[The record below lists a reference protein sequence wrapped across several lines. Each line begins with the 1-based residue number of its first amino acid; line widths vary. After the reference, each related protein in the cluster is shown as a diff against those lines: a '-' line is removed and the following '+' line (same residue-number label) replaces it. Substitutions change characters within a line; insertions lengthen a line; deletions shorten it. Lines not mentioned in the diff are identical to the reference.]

1 MRNEVIFDDRGR
13 PDILV
18 VFTPG
23 ELKLPDTLKGRKV
36 KEYAISKYPNTM
48 IDGRPYSLPFM
59 PPAVNVN
66 HDEAIQLCEA
76 KGPGWHLITNDEW
89 TALARQSWENDTV
102 PTGNTKNG
110 KSHSHPEQAGT
121 TYEGG
126 YCYDNIAQ
134 DIKNGKTAATC
145 KSSFGKTLAGSGP
158 IEWNHDRTAEGVADM
173 VGNVWEH
180 VGGVRFLN
188 GQVQIIP
195 NNEAAA
201 GADQSP
207 DSKEWTAI
215 YTPDGDPVY
224 YNVKDGEI
232 VLQPTA
238 PKEKDYDGVPFC
250 DLHERAD
257 MDVPDKLIELG
268 LYPAPG
274 YESEEYFWLDTDGER
289 CVFRGGNWHY
299 GAYAGVFCLN
309 GYISRSHS
317 GTSIGFR
324 SALVRYSGDSGD
336 LDHLNDDPTDLSGAP
351 DKLKATIKENA
362 DKLNQRD
369 EAKSWPFPLPETLPG
384 VVKLMLTKVLTEIYT
399 AAGGNDLLTFEK
411 MAYNASDEEIK
422 ETLRIA
428 SQLAQLNIAANA
440 MRQAFEQTK
449 LAMTTSITIKKEGD
463 HE

>member
-18 VFTPG
+18 VFTPD

-66 HDEAIQLCEA
+66 HDEAIRLCEA

-89 TALARQSWENDTV
+89 AALARQSWENDTV
-102 PTGNTKNG
+102 PTGNTNSG
-110 KSHSHPEQAGT
+110 KSHSHPEQKGT
-121 TYEGG
+121 TYQNS
-126 YCYDNIAQ
+126 Y
-134 DIKNGKTAATC
+134 
-145 KSSFGKTLAGSGP
+145 GKTLAGSGP

-188 GQVQIIP
+188 GQAQIIP

-238 PKEKDYDGVPFC
+238 PEGKDYDGVPFC

-274 YESEEYFWLDTDGER
+274 YEGEEYFWLDTDGER
-289 CVFRGGNWHY
+289 CVYRGGNWND
-299 GAYAGVFCLN
+299 GAYAGVFYLY
-309 GYISRSHS
+309 GDSSRSNVNWL
-317 GTSIGFR
+317 IGFR

-336 LDHLNDDPTDLSGAP
+336 LDHLDNTEKPNQK
-351 DKLKATIKENA
+351 DKTE
-362 DKLNQRD
+362 
-369 EAKSWPFPLPETLPG
+369 SWPFPLPDTLPG

-399 AAGGNDLLTFEK
+399 AAGGKDLLAFEE
-411 MAYNASDEEIK
+411 MAYNASDADLK
-422 ETLRIA
+422 ETVRIA
-428 SQLAQLNIAANA
+428 SQLAQLNITAYG
-440 MRQAFEQTK
+440 MRQAIEQTK

>member
-1 MRNEVIFDDRGR
+1 MRNEVIFDDRGI

-18 VFTPG
+18 VFTPD

-66 HDEAIQLCEA
+66 HDEAIRLCEA
-76 KGPGWHLITNDEW
+76 KGHGWHLITNDEW
-89 TALARQSWENDTV
+89 AALARQSWENDTV
-102 PTGNTKNG
+102 PTGNTNSG
-110 KSHSHPEQAGT
+110 KSHSHPEQKGT
-121 TYEGG
+121 TYQNS
-126 YCYDNIAQ
+126 Y
-134 DIKNGKTAATC
+134 
-145 KSSFGKTLAGSGP
+145 GKTLTGSGP

-173 VGNVWEH
+173 AGNVWEH

-188 GQVQIIP
+188 GQAQIIP

-238 PKEKDYDGVPFC
+238 PEGKDYDGVPFC

-289 CVFRGGNWHY
+289 CVYRGGRWCH
-299 GAYAGVFCLN
+299 GAGAGVFALR
-309 GYISRSHS
+309 GAYSRSYVLAYL
-317 GTSIGFR
+317 GFR

-336 LDHLNDDPTDLSGAP
+336 LDHLDNTEKPNQK
-351 DKLKATIKENA
+351 DKTE
-362 DKLNQRD
+362 
-369 EAKSWPFPLPETLPG
+369 SWPFPLPDTLPG

-399 AAGGNDLLTFEK
+399 AAGGKDLLAFEE
-411 MAYNASDEEIK
+411 MAYNASDADLK
-422 ETLRIA
+422 ETVRIA
-428 SQLAQLNIAANA
+428 SQLAQLNITAYG
-440 MRQAFEQTK
+440 MRQAIEQTK

>member
-18 VFTPG
+18 VFTPD

-66 HDEAIQLCEA
+66 HDEAIRLCEA

-89 TALARQSWENDTV
+89 AALARQSWENDTV
-102 PTGNTKNG
+102 PTGNTNSG
-110 KSHSHPEQAGT
+110 KSHSHPEQKGT
-121 TYEGG
+121 TYQNS
-126 YCYDNIAQ
+126 Y
-134 DIKNGKTAATC
+134 
-145 KSSFGKTLAGSGP
+145 GKTLAGSGP

-188 GQVQIIP
+188 GQAQIIP

-238 PKEKDYDGVPFC
+238 PEGKDYDGVPFC

-274 YESEEYFWLDTDGER
+274 YEGEEYFWLDTDGER
-289 CVFRGGNWHY
+289 CVFRGGDWY
-299 GAYAGVFCLN
+299 SGAGAGVFYLSGN
-309 GYISRSHS
+309 GSRSHS
-317 GTSIGFR
+317 HANIGFR

-336 LDHLNDDPTDLSGAP
+336 LDHLDNTEKPNQK
-351 DKLKATIKENA
+351 DKTE
-362 DKLNQRD
+362 
-369 EAKSWPFPLPETLPG
+369 SWPFPLPDTLPG

-399 AAGGNDLLTFEK
+399 AAGGKDLLAFEE
-411 MAYNASDEEIK
+411 MAYNASDADLK
-422 ETLRIA
+422 ETVRIA
-428 SQLAQLNIAANA
+428 SQLAQLNITAYG
-440 MRQAFEQTK
+440 MRQAIEQTK

>member
-18 VFTPG
+18 VFTPD

-66 HDEAIQLCEA
+66 HDEAIRLCEA
-76 KGPGWHLITNDEW
+76 KGHGWHLITNDEW
-89 TALARQSWENDTV
+89 AALARQSWENDTV
-102 PTGNTKNG
+102 PTGNTNSG
-110 KSHSHPEQAGT
+110 KSHSHPEQKGT
-121 TYEGG
+121 TYQNS
-126 YCYDNIAQ
+126 Y
-134 DIKNGKTAATC
+134 
-145 KSSFGKTLAGSGP
+145 GKTLTGSGP

-173 VGNVWEH
+173 AGNVWEH

-188 GQVQIIP
+188 GQAQIIP

-238 PKEKDYDGVPFC
+238 PEGKDYDGVPFC

-274 YESEEYFWLDTDGER
+274 YESEEYFWLDTDGGR
-289 CVFRGGNWHY
+289 CVDRGGRWDS
-299 GAYAGVFCLN
+299 GANAGVFALYGN
-309 GYISRSHS
+309 ISRPSVYT
-317 GTSIGFR
+317 GIGFR

-336 LDHLNDDPTDLSGAP
+336 LDHLDNTEKPNQK
-351 DKLKATIKENA
+351 DKTE
-362 DKLNQRD
+362 
-369 EAKSWPFPLPETLPG
+369 SWPFPLPDTLPG

-399 AAGGNDLLTFEK
+399 AAGGKDLLAFEE
-411 MAYNASDEEIK
+411 MAYNASDADLK
-422 ETLRIA
+422 ETVRIA
-428 SQLAQLNIAANA
+428 SQLAQLNITAYG
-440 MRQAFEQTK
+440 MRQAIEQTK

>member
-18 VFTPG
+18 VFTPD

-66 HDEAIQLCEA
+66 HDEAIRLCEA

-89 TALARQSWENDTV
+89 AALARQSWENDTV
-102 PTGNTKNG
+102 PTGNTNSG
-110 KSHSHPEQAGT
+110 KSHSHPEQKGT
-121 TYEGG
+121 TYQNS
-126 YCYDNIAQ
+126 Y
-134 DIKNGKTAATC
+134 
-145 KSSFGKTLAGSGP
+145 GKTLAGSGP

-188 GQVQIIP
+188 GQAQIIP

-238 PKEKDYDGVPFC
+238 PEGKDYDGVPFC

-274 YESEEYFWLDTDGER
+274 YEGEEYFWLDTDGER
-289 CVFRGGNWHY
+289 CVSRGGGWSD
-299 GAYAGVFCLN
+299 GAAAGVFYLY
-309 GYISRSHS
+309 GGDSRSDV
-317 GTSIGFR
+317 GTDIGFR

-336 LDHLNDDPTDLSGAP
+336 LDHLDNTEKPNQK
-351 DKLKATIKENA
+351 DKTE
-362 DKLNQRD
+362 
-369 EAKSWPFPLPETLPG
+369 SWPFPLPDTLPG

-399 AAGGNDLLTFEK
+399 AAGGKDLLAFEE
-411 MAYNASDEEIK
+411 MVYNASDADLK
-422 ETLRIA
+422 ETVRIA
-428 SQLAQLNIAANA
+428 SQLAQLNITAYG
-440 MRQAFEQTK
+440 MRQAIEQTK

>member
-18 VFTPG
+18 VFTPD

-66 HDEAIQLCEA
+66 HDEAIRLCEA
-76 KGPGWHLITNDEW
+76 KGHGWHLITNDEW
-89 TALARQSWENDTV
+89 AALARQSWENDTV
-102 PTGNTKNG
+102 PTGNTNSG
-110 KSHSHPEQAGT
+110 KSHSHPEQKGT
-121 TYEGG
+121 TYQNS
-126 YCYDNIAQ
+126 Y
-134 DIKNGKTAATC
+134 
-145 KSSFGKTLAGSGP
+145 GKTLTGSGP

-173 VGNVWEH
+173 AGNVWEH

-188 GQVQIIP
+188 GQAQIIP

-238 PKEKDYDGVPFC
+238 PEGKDYDGVPFC

-289 CVFRGGNWHY
+289 CVYRGGSWSD
-299 GAYAGVFCLN
+299 GANAGVFYLY
-309 GYISRSHS
+309 GGASRSHS
-317 GTSIGFR
+317 YTGVGFR

-336 LDHLNDDPTDLSGAP
+336 LDHLDNTEKPNQK
-351 DKLKATIKENA
+351 DKTE
-362 DKLNQRD
+362 
-369 EAKSWPFPLPETLPG
+369 SWPFPLPDTLPG

-399 AAGGNDLLTFEK
+399 AAGGKDLLAFEE
-411 MAYNASDEEIK
+411 MAYNASDADLK
-422 ETLRIA
+422 ETVRIA
-428 SQLAQLNIAANA
+428 SQLAQLNITAYG
-440 MRQAFEQTK
+440 MRQAIEQTK

>member
-18 VFTPG
+18 VFTPD

-66 HDEAIQLCEA
+66 HDEAIRLCEA

-89 TALARQSWENDTV
+89 AALARQSWENDTV
-102 PTGNTKNG
+102 PTGNTNSG
-110 KSHSHPEQAGT
+110 KSHSHPEQKGT
-121 TYEGG
+121 TYQNS
-126 YCYDNIAQ
+126 Y
-134 DIKNGKTAATC
+134 
-145 KSSFGKTLAGSGP
+145 GKTLTGSGP

-238 PKEKDYDGVPFC
+238 PDGKDYDGVPFC

-289 CVFRGGNWHY
+289 CVSRGGYWHI
-299 GAYAGVFCLN
+299 GANAGVFSLN
-309 GYISRSHS
+309 GYYSRSYVSAHL
-317 GTSIGFR
+317 GFR

-336 LDHLNDDPTDLSGAP
+336 LDHLNNTEKPNQK
-351 DKLKATIKENA
+351 DKTE
-362 DKLNQRD
+362 
-369 EAKSWPFPLPETLPG
+369 SWPFPLPDTLPG

-399 AAGGNDLLTFEK
+399 AAGGKDLLAFEE
-411 MAYNASDEEIK
+411 MAYNASDADLK
-422 ETLRIA
+422 ETVRIA
-428 SQLAQLNIAANA
+428 SQLAQLNITAYG
-440 MRQAFEQTK
+440 MRQAIEQTK

>member
-1 MRNEVIFDDRGR
+1 MRNEVIFDDRGI
-13 PDILV
+13 PDIMV
-18 VFTPG
+18 AFMPD
-23 ELKLPDTLKGRKV
+23 ELGLPAELKGRKV
-36 KEYAISKYPNTM
+36 EAYLIGKYQATM
-48 IDGRPYSLPFM
+48 IDGVPHSLPFQQ
-59 PPAVNVN
+59 PAVNVS
-66 HDEAIQLCEA
+66 HDDAIRLCEA

-89 TALARQSWENDTV
+89 AALAHQSRKNGTL
-102 PTGNTKNG
+102 PRGNTGSG
-110 KSHSHPEQAGT
+110 KSHSHPEETGT
-121 TYEGG
+121 TYDGG
-126 YCYDNIAQ
+126 Y
-134 DIKNGKTAATC
+134 
-145 KSSFGKTLAGSGP
+145 GKTLTGSGP
-158 IEWNHDRTAEGVADM
+158 VTWNHDHTAEGVADM

-180 VGGVRFLN
+180 VGGIRFLD

-224 YNVKDGEI
+224 YNVKGGEI

-238 PKEKDYDGVPFC
+238 PEGKDYDGVPFC

-289 CVFRGGNWHY
+289 CVSRGGDWNN
-299 GAYAGVFCLN
+299 GTDAGVFYLN
-309 GYISRSHS
+309 GYSSRSNVN
-317 GTSIGFR
+317 TNLGFR

-336 LDHLNDDPTDLSGAP
+336 LDHLDNTEKPNQK
-351 DKLKATIKENA
+351 DKTE
-362 DKLNQRD
+362 
-369 EAKSWPFPLPETLPG
+369 SWPFPLPDTLPG

-399 AAGGNDLLTFEK
+399 AAGGKDLLAFEE
-411 MAYNASDEEIK
+411 MAYNASDDEIM
-422 ETLRIA
+422 ETVRIA
-428 SQLAQLNIAANA
+428 SQLAQLNITAYG
-440 MRQAFEQTK
+440 MRQAIEQTK

>member
-18 VFTPG
+18 VFTPD
-23 ELKLPDTLKGRKV
+23 ELKLPDTLKDRKV

-66 HDEAIQLCEA
+66 HDEAIRICEA

-89 TALARQSWENDTV
+89 AALARQSWENDTV
-102 PTGNTKNG
+102 PTGNTNSG
-110 KSHSHPEQAGT
+110 KSHSHPEQKGT
-121 TYEGG
+121 TYQNS
-126 YCYDNIAQ
+126 Y
-134 DIKNGKTAATC
+134 
-145 KSSFGKTLAGSGP
+145 GKTLAGSGP

-188 GQVQIIP
+188 GQAQIIP

-238 PKEKDYDGVPFC
+238 PEGKDYDGVPFC

-289 CVFRGGNWHY
+289 CVARGGTWLS
-299 GAYAGVFCLN
+299 GADAGVFSLS
-309 GYISRSHS
+309 GPGSRSHVS
-317 GTSIGFR
+317 WALGFR

-336 LDHLNDDPTDLSGAP
+336 LDHLDDAEKPNQK
-351 DKLKATIKENA
+351 DKAE
-362 DKLNQRD
+362 
-369 EAKSWPFPLPETLPG
+369 SWPFPLPDTLPG

-399 AAGGNDLLTFEK
+399 AAGGKDLLAFEE
-411 MAYNASDEEIK
+411 MAYNASDADLK
-422 ETLRIA
+422 ETVRIA
-428 SQLAQLNIAANA
+428 SQLAQLNITAYG
-440 MRQAFEQTK
+440 MRQAIEQTK

>member
-48 IDGRPYSLPFM
+48 IGGRPYSLPFM

-66 HDEAIQLCEA
+66 HDEAIRLCEA

-158 IEWNHDRTAEGVADM
+158 IGWNHDRTAEGVADM

-238 PKEKDYDGVPFC
+238 PEGKDYDGVPFC

-289 CVFRGGNWHY
+289 CVFRGGSWGN
-299 GAYAGVFCLN
+299 GTGAGVFYLGGN
-309 GYISRSHS
+309 SRSS
-317 GTSIGFR
+317 SDTTLGFR

-336 LDHLNDDPTDLSGAP
+336 LDHLDDDPTSMSGTP
-351 DKLKATIKENA
+351 DKKARRSPSAESLLGLPTI
-362 DKLNQRD
+362 
-369 EAKSWPFPLPETLPG
+369 FPETLADMIRF
-384 VVKLMLTKVLTEIYT
+384 VIARELTEIYKSAEGVDREKLAIAAYT
-399 AAGGNDLLTFEK
+399 ATEDELKEAVAL
-411 MAYNASDEEIK
+411 ASI
-422 ETLRIA
+422 
-428 SQLAQLNIAANA
+428 LAQLNISANA
-440 MRQAFEQTK
+440 MRQAIEQTK
-449 LAMTTSITIKKEGD
+449 LAMTTSITIEKEGD

>member
-18 VFTPG
+18 VFTPD

-66 HDEAIQLCEA
+66 HDEAIRLCEA
-76 KGPGWHLITNDEW
+76 KGHGWHLITNDEW
-89 TALARQSWENDTV
+89 AALARQSWENDTV
-102 PTGNTKNG
+102 PTGNTNSG
-110 KSHSHPEQAGT
+110 KSHSHPEQKGT
-121 TYEGG
+121 TYQNS
-126 YCYDNIAQ
+126 Y
-134 DIKNGKTAATC
+134 
-145 KSSFGKTLAGSGP
+145 GKTLTGSGP

-173 VGNVWEH
+173 AGNVWEH

-188 GQVQIIP
+188 GQAQIIP

-238 PKEKDYDGVPFC
+238 PEGKDYDGVPFC

-289 CVFRGGNWHY
+289 CVYRGGYWY
-299 GAYAGVFCLN
+299 CGANAGVFSLH
-309 GYISRSHS
+309 GGSSRSCS
-317 GTSIGFR
+317 SADIGFR

-336 LDHLNDDPTDLSGAP
+336 LDHLDNTEKPNQK
-351 DKLKATIKENA
+351 DKTE
-362 DKLNQRD
+362 
-369 EAKSWPFPLPETLPG
+369 SWPFPLPDTLPG

-399 AAGGNDLLTFEK
+399 AAGGKDLLAFEE
-411 MAYNASDEEIK
+411 MAYNASDADLK
-422 ETLRIA
+422 ETVRIA
-428 SQLAQLNIAANA
+428 SQLAQLNITAYG
-440 MRQAFEQTK
+440 MRQAIEQTK

>member
-18 VFTPG
+18 VFTPD

-66 HDEAIQLCEA
+66 HDEAIRLCEA

-89 TALARQSWENDTV
+89 AALARQSWENDTV
-102 PTGNTKNG
+102 PTGNTNSG
-110 KSHSHPEQAGT
+110 KSHSHPEQKGT
-121 TYEGG
+121 TYQNS
-126 YCYDNIAQ
+126 Y
-134 DIKNGKTAATC
+134 
-145 KSSFGKTLAGSGP
+145 GKTLAGSGP

-188 GQVQIIP
+188 GQAQIIP

-238 PKEKDYDGVPFC
+238 PEGKDYDGVPFC

-289 CVFRGGNWHY
+289 CVFRGGHWNA
-299 GAYAGVFCLN
+299 GASAGVFCLN
-309 GYISRSHS
+309 GHASRS
-317 GTSIGFR
+317 GVRTALGFR

-336 LDHLNDDPTDLSGAP
+336 LDHLDNTEKPNQK
-351 DKLKATIKENA
+351 DKTE
-362 DKLNQRD
+362 
-369 EAKSWPFPLPETLPG
+369 SWPFPLPDTLPG

-399 AAGGNDLLTFEK
+399 AAGGKDLLAFEE
-411 MAYNASDEEIK
+411 MAYNASDADLK
-422 ETLRIA
+422 ETVRIA
-428 SQLAQLNIAANA
+428 SQLAQLNITAYG
-440 MRQAFEQTK
+440 MRQAIEQTK

>member
-18 VFTPG
+18 VFTPD

-59 PPAVNVN
+59 PPAVNIN
-66 HDEAIQLCEA
+66 HDEAIRLCEA

-89 TALARQSWENDTV
+89 AALARQSWENDTV
-102 PTGNTKNG
+102 PTGNTNG
-110 KSHSHPEQAGT
+110 GESHSHPEEKGT
-121 TYEGG
+121 TYKD
-126 YCYDNIAQ
+126 CY
-134 DIKNGKTAATC
+134 
-145 KSSFGKTLAGSGP
+145 GKTLAGSGP
-158 IEWNHDRTAEGVADM
+158 ITWNHDRTAEGVADM

-180 VGGVRFLN
+180 VGGVRFLD

-224 YNVKDGEI
+224 YEVWDGEI
-232 VLQPTA
+232 RLQPTA
-238 PKEKDYDGVPFC
+238 PDVKDSDGVPFC

-289 CVFRGGNWHY
+289 CVFRGGYWLSGPN
-299 GAYAGVFCLN
+299 AGVFSLN
-309 GYISRSHS
+309 GGSSRSYV

-324 SALVRYSGDSGD
+324 SALVRYSGDSDD
-336 LDHLNDDPTDLSGAP
+336 LDHLDDDPTDTG
-351 DKLKATIKENA
+351 DKTE
-362 DKLNQRD
+362 
-369 EAKSWPFPLPETLPG
+369 SWPFPLPDTLPG

-399 AAGGNDLLTFEK
+399 AAGGKDLLTFKK
-411 MAYNASDEEIK
+411 MAYNASDNEIM
-422 ETLRIA
+422 ETVRIA
-428 SQLAQLNIAANA
+428 SQLAQLNISANA
-440 MRQAFEQTK
+440 MRQAIEQTK

>member
-18 VFTPG
+18 VFTPD

-66 HDEAIQLCEA
+66 HDEAIRLCEA

-89 TALARQSWENDTV
+89 AALARQSWENDTV
-102 PTGNTKNG
+102 PTGNTNSG
-110 KSHSHPEQAGT
+110 KSHSHPEQKGT
-121 TYEGG
+121 TYQNS
-126 YCYDNIAQ
+126 Y
-134 DIKNGKTAATC
+134 
-145 KSSFGKTLAGSGP
+145 GKTLTGSGP

-215 YTPDGDPVY
+215 YTPDGDPFY

-238 PKEKDYDGVPFC
+238 PEGKDYDGVPFC

-289 CVFRGGNWHY
+289 CVYRGGYWGD
-299 GAYAGVFCLN
+299 GASAGVFDLGGN
-309 GYISRSHS
+309 NSRSYVS
-317 GTSIGFR
+317 WDIGFR

-336 LDHLNDDPTDLSGAP
+336 LDHLDNTEKPNQK
-351 DKLKATIKENA
+351 DKTE
-362 DKLNQRD
+362 
-369 EAKSWPFPLPETLPG
+369 SWPFPLPDTLPG

-399 AAGGNDLLTFEK
+399 AAGGKDLLTFEK
-411 MAYNASDEEIK
+411 MAYNASDADLK
-422 ETLRIA
+422 ETVRIA
-428 SQLAQLNIAANA
+428 SQLAQLNITAYG
-440 MRQAFEQTK
+440 MRQAIEQTK

>member
-1 MRNEVIFDDRGR
+1 MRNEVIFDDRVR

-18 VFTPG
+18 VFTPD

-66 HDEAIQLCEA
+66 HDEAIRLCEA
-76 KGPGWHLITNDEW
+76 KGHGWHLITNDEW
-89 TALARQSWENDTV
+89 AALARQSWENDTV
-102 PTGNTKNG
+102 PTGNTNSG
-110 KSHSHPEQAGT
+110 KSHSHPEQKGT
-121 TYEGG
+121 TYQNS
-126 YCYDNIAQ
+126 Y
-134 DIKNGKTAATC
+134 
-145 KSSFGKTLAGSGP
+145 GKTLTGSGP

-173 VGNVWEH
+173 AGNVWEH

-188 GQVQIIP
+188 GQAQIIP

-238 PKEKDYDGVPFC
+238 PEGKDYDGVPFC

-289 CVFRGGNWHY
+289 CVYRGGSWFS
-299 GAYAGVFCLN
+299 GPGAGVFSLH
-309 GYISRSHS
+309 GGSSRSSVHT
-317 GTSIGFR
+317 GVGFR

-336 LDHLNDDPTDLSGAP
+336 LDHLDNTEKPNQK
-351 DKLKATIKENA
+351 DKTE
-362 DKLNQRD
+362 
-369 EAKSWPFPLPETLPG
+369 SWPFPLPDTLPG

-399 AAGGNDLLTFEK
+399 AAGGKDLLAFEE
-411 MAYNASDEEIK
+411 MAYNASDADLK
-422 ETLRIA
+422 ETVRIA
-428 SQLAQLNIAANA
+428 SQLAQLNITAYG
-440 MRQAFEQTK
+440 MRQAIEQTK

>member
-18 VFTPG
+18 VFTPD

-89 TALARQSWENDTV
+89 AALARQSWENDTV
-102 PTGNTKNG
+102 PTGNTNSG
-110 KSHSHPEQAGT
+110 KSHSHPEQKGT
-121 TYEGG
+121 TYQNS
-126 YCYDNIAQ
+126 Y
-134 DIKNGKTAATC
+134 
-145 KSSFGKTLAGSGP
+145 GKTLAGSGP

-188 GQVQIIP
+188 GQAQIIP

-238 PKEKDYDGVPFC
+238 PEGKDYDGVPFC

-274 YESEEYFWLDTDGER
+274 YEGEEYFWLDTDGER
-289 CVFRGGNWHY
+289 CVYRGGAWA
-299 GAYAGVFCLN
+299 GGTGAGVFSL
-309 GYISRSHS
+309 GGFDSRSYVHT
-317 GTSIGFR
+317 GLGFR

-336 LDHLNDDPTDLSGAP
+336 LDHLDNTEKPNQK
-351 DKLKATIKENA
+351 DKTE
-362 DKLNQRD
+362 
-369 EAKSWPFPLPETLPG
+369 SWPFPLPDTLPG

-399 AAGGNDLLTFEK
+399 AAGGKDLLAFEE
-411 MAYNASDEEIK
+411 MAYNASDADLK
-422 ETLRIA
+422 ETVRIA
-428 SQLAQLNIAANA
+428 SQLAQLNITAYG
-440 MRQAFEQTK
+440 MRQAIEQTK

>member
-18 VFTPG
+18 VFTPD

-66 HDEAIQLCEA
+66 HDEAIRLCEA

-89 TALARQSWENDTV
+89 AALSHQSWENDTV
-102 PTGNTKNG
+102 PTGNTSSG
-110 KSHSHPEQAGT
+110 KSHSHPEQTGT
-121 TYEGG
+121 TYKDS
-126 YCYDNIAQ
+126 Y
-134 DIKNGKTAATC
+134 
-145 KSSFGKTLAGSGP
+145 GKTLAGSGP

-180 VGGVRFLN
+180 VGGVRFLD

-215 YTPDGDPVY
+215 YTPDGDPVC

-250 DLHERAD
+250 DLHERTD
-257 MDVPDKLIELG
+257 MEVPDKLIELG
-268 LYPAPG
+268 LYPAPN

-289 CVFRGGNWHY
+289 CVSRGGSWHY
-299 GAYAGVFCLN
+299 GTSAGVFYLN
-309 GYISRSHS
+309 GYNSRSS
-317 GTSIGFR
+317 VSAGIGFR

-336 LDHLNDDPTDLSGAP
+336 LDHLDDDPTSMSGTP
-351 DKLKATIKENA
+351 DKKARRSPSAESLLGLPTI
-362 DKLNQRD
+362 
-369 EAKSWPFPLPETLPG
+369 FPETLADMIRF
-384 VVKLMLTKVLTEIYT
+384 VIARELTEIYKSAEGVDREKLAIAAYT
-399 AAGGNDLLTFEK
+399 ATEDELKEAVAL
-411 MAYNASDEEIK
+411 ASI
-422 ETLRIA
+422 
-428 SQLAQLNIAANA
+428 LAQLNISTNA

>member
-18 VFTPG
+18 AFTPG

-36 KEYAISKYPNTM
+36 KEYAISKYPNTL

-66 HDEAIQLCEA
+66 HDEAIRLCEA

-110 KSHSHPEQAGT
+110 KSHSYPEQAGT

-134 DIKNGKTAATC
+134 NIKNGKTAATC

-173 VGNVWEH
+173 AGNVWEH
-180 VGGVRFLN
+180 VGGIRFLN

-238 PKEKDYDGVPFC
+238 PEGKDYDGVPFC

-257 MDVPDKLIELG
+257 MGVPDKLIELG

-289 CVFRGGNWHY
+289 CVFRGGTWDD
-299 GAYAGVFCLN
+299 GAGAGVFSLH
-309 GYISRSHS
+309 GDYSRSHS
-317 GTSIGFR
+317 DTYLGFR
-324 SALVRYSGDSGD
+324 AALVRYSGDSRD
-336 LDHLNDDPTDLSGAP
+336 LDHLDDDPTSMSGTP
-351 DKLKATIKENA
+351 DKKARRSPSAESLLGLPAI
-362 DKLNQRD
+362 
-369 EAKSWPFPLPETLPG
+369 FPETLADMIRF
-384 VVKLMLTKVLTEIYT
+384 VIARELTEIYKSGEGVDREKLAIAAYT
-399 AAGGNDLLTFEK
+399 ATEDELKEAVAL
-411 MAYNASDEEIK
+411 ASI
-422 ETLRIA
+422 
-428 SQLAQLNIAANA
+428 LAQLNISTNA
-440 MRQAFEQTK
+440 MRQAIEQTK
-449 LAMTTSITIKKEGD
+449 LAMTTSIAIKKEGD

>member
-18 VFTPG
+18 VFTPD
-23 ELKLPDTLKGRKV
+23 ELKLPNTLKGRKV

-66 HDEAIQLCEA
+66 HDEAIRLCEA

-89 TALARQSWENDTV
+89 AALGHQSWENDTV
-102 PTGNTKNG
+102 PTGNTSSG
-110 KSHSHPEQAGT
+110 KSHSHPEQTGT
-121 TYEGG
+121 TYKDS
-126 YCYDNIAQ
+126 Y
-134 DIKNGKTAATC
+134 
-145 KSSFGKTLAGSGP
+145 GKTLAGSGP

-173 VGNVWEH
+173 VGDVWEH

-232 VLQPTA
+232 MLQPTA
-238 PKEKDYDGVPFC
+238 PEGKDYDGVPFC
-250 DLHERAD
+250 DLQERAD

-289 CVFRGGNWHY
+289 CVYRGGGWFN
-299 GAYAGVFCLN
+299 GARAGVFSLY
-309 GYISRSHS
+309 GDSRSAVYWY
-317 GTSIGFR
+317 IGFR

-336 LDHLNDDPTDLSGAP
+336 LDHLDDDPTSMSGTP
-351 DKLKATIKENA
+351 DKKARRSPSAESLLGLPTI
-362 DKLNQRD
+362 
-369 EAKSWPFPLPETLPG
+369 FPETLADMIRF
-384 VVKLMLTKVLTEIYT
+384 VIARELTEIYKSAEGVDREKLAIAAYT
-399 AAGGNDLLTFEK
+399 ATEDELKEAVAL
-411 MAYNASDEEIK
+411 ASI
-422 ETLRIA
+422 
-428 SQLAQLNIAANA
+428 LAQLNISTNA

>member
-18 VFTPG
+18 VFTPD

-66 HDEAIQLCEA
+66 HDEAIRLCEA

-89 TALARQSWENDTV
+89 AALARQSWENDTV
-102 PTGNTKNG
+102 PTGNTNSG
-110 KSHSHPEQAGT
+110 KSHSHPEQKGT
-121 TYEGG
+121 TYQNS
-126 YCYDNIAQ
+126 Y
-134 DIKNGKTAATC
+134 
-145 KSSFGKTLAGSGP
+145 GKTLAGSGP

-188 GQVQIIP
+188 GQAQIIP

-238 PKEKDYDGVPFC
+238 PEGKDYDGVPFC

-274 YESEEYFWLDTDGER
+274 YEGEEYFWLDTDGER
-289 CVFRGGNWHY
+289 CVYRGGNWY
-299 GAYAGVFCLN
+299 SGAYAGVFYLY
-309 GYISRSHS
+309 GAYSRSAVNT
-317 GTSIGFR
+317 GVGFR

-336 LDHLNDDPTDLSGAP
+336 LDHLDNTEKPNQK
-351 DKLKATIKENA
+351 DKTE
-362 DKLNQRD
+362 
-369 EAKSWPFPLPETLPG
+369 SWPFPLPDTLPG

-399 AAGGNDLLTFEK
+399 AAGGKDLLAFEE
-411 MAYNASDEEIK
+411 MAYNASDADLK
-422 ETLRIA
+422 ETVRIA
-428 SQLAQLNIAANA
+428 SQLAQLNITAYG
-440 MRQAFEQTK
+440 MRQAIEQTK

>member
-18 VFTPG
+18 VFTPD

-66 HDEAIQLCEA
+66 HDEAIRLCEA

-89 TALARQSWENDTV
+89 AALARQSWENDTV
-102 PTGNTKNG
+102 PTGNTNSA
-110 KSHSHPEQAGT
+110 KSHSHPEQKGT
-121 TYEGG
+121 TYQNS
-126 YCYDNIAQ
+126 Y
-134 DIKNGKTAATC
+134 
-145 KSSFGKTLAGSGP
+145 GKTLAGSGP

-173 VGNVWEH
+173 AGNVWEH

-188 GQVQIIP
+188 GQAQIIP

-238 PKEKDYDGVPFC
+238 PEGKDYDGVPFC

-289 CVFRGGNWHY
+289 CVVRGGAWGN
-299 GAYAGVFCLN
+299 GAGAGVFSLDGN
-309 GYISRSHS
+309 NSPSNVS
-317 GTSIGFR
+317 TNLGFR

-336 LDHLNDDPTDLSGAP
+336 LDHLDNTEKPNQK
-351 DKLKATIKENA
+351 DKAE
-362 DKLNQRD
+362 
-369 EAKSWPFPLPETLPG
+369 SWPFPLPDTLPG

-399 AAGGNDLLTFEK
+399 AAGGKDLLAFEE
-411 MAYNASDEEIK
+411 MAYNASDADLK
-422 ETLRIA
+422 ETVRIA
-428 SQLAQLNIAANA
+428 SQLAQLNITAYG
-440 MRQAFEQTK
+440 MRQAIEQTK

>member
-18 VFTPG
+18 VFTPD

-66 HDEAIQLCEA
+66 HDEAIRLCEA

-89 TALARQSWENDTV
+89 AALARQSWENDTV
-102 PTGNTKNG
+102 PTGNTNSG
-110 KSHSHPEQAGT
+110 KSHSHPEQKGT
-121 TYEGG
+121 TYQNS
-126 YCYDNIAQ
+126 Y
-134 DIKNGKTAATC
+134 
-145 KSSFGKTLAGSGP
+145 GKTLAGSGP

-188 GQVQIIP
+188 GQAQIIP

-238 PKEKDYDGVPFC
+238 PEGKDYDGVPFC

-274 YESEEYFWLDTDGER
+274 YEGEEYFWLDTDGER
-289 CVFRGGNWHY
+289 CVYRGGYWGD
-299 GAYAGVFCLN
+299 GASAGVFCLDG
-309 GYISRSHS
+309 GYSRSDVNWD
-317 GTSIGFR
+317 IGFR

-336 LDHLNDDPTDLSGAP
+336 LDHLDNTEKPNQK
-351 DKLKATIKENA
+351 DKTE
-362 DKLNQRD
+362 
-369 EAKSWPFPLPETLPG
+369 SWPFPLPDTLPG

-399 AAGGNDLLTFEK
+399 AAGGKDLLAFEE
-411 MAYNASDEEIK
+411 MAYNASDADLK
-422 ETLRIA
+422 ETVRIA
-428 SQLAQLNIAANA
+428 SQLAQLNITAYG
-440 MRQAFEQTK
+440 MRQAIEQTK

>member
-18 VFTPG
+18 VFTPD

-66 HDEAIQLCEA
+66 HDEAIRLCEA

-89 TALARQSWENDTV
+89 AALARQSWENDTV
-102 PTGNTKNG
+102 PTGNTNSG
-110 KSHSHPEQAGT
+110 KSHSHPEQKGT
-121 TYEGG
+121 TYQNS
-126 YCYDNIAQ
+126 Y
-134 DIKNGKTAATC
+134 
-145 KSSFGKTLAGSGP
+145 GKTLAGSGP
-158 IEWNHDRTAEGVADM
+158 IGWNHDRTAEGVADM

-250 DLHERAD
+250 DLHERTD
-257 MDVPDKLIELG
+257 MEVPDKLIELG
-268 LYPAPG
+268 LYPAPD

-289 CVFRGGNWHY
+289 CVCRGGHWSD
-299 GAYAGVFCLN
+299 GPSAGVAMAVVMA
-309 GYISRSHS
+309 
-317 GTSIGFR
+317 
-324 SALVRYSGDSGD
+324 SALTGRPVDGHVAVTGEVSVRGLVKPVGGVPGKVEAAERAGLTTVLIPADNRLERFEHTTIEVVPINTLEEAIDRMLLPVSAIARED
-336 LDHLNDDPTDLSGAP
+336 AP
-351 DKLKATIKENA
+351 AA
-362 DKLNQRD
+362 
-369 EAKSWPFPLPETLPG
+369 PG
-384 VVKLMLTKVLTEIYT
+384 ITPVPVLAAEEKT
-399 AAGGNDLLTFEK
+399 AASKG
-411 MAYNASDEEIK
+411 
-422 ETLRIA
+422 
-428 SQLAQLNIAANA
+428 
-440 MRQAFEQTK
+440 
-449 LAMTTSITIKKEGD
+449 
-463 HE
+463 

>member
-18 VFTPG
+18 VFTPD

-66 HDEAIQLCEA
+66 HDEAIRLCEA

-89 TALARQSWENDTV
+89 AALARQSWENDTV
-102 PTGNTKNG
+102 PTGNTNSG
-110 KSHSHPEQAGT
+110 KSHSHPEQKGT
-121 TYEGG
+121 TYQNS
-126 YCYDNIAQ
+126 Y
-134 DIKNGKTAATC
+134 
-145 KSSFGKTLAGSGP
+145 GKTLTGSGP

-238 PKEKDYDGVPFC
+238 PDGKDYDGVPFC

-289 CVFRGGNWHY
+289 CVFRGGYWSN
-299 GAYAGVFCLN
+299 GTSAGVFSLS
-309 GYISRSHS
+309 GHSSRSSS
-317 GTSIGFR
+317 GTGIGFR

-336 LDHLNDDPTDLSGAP
+336 LDHLNNTEKPNQK
-351 DKLKATIKENA
+351 DKTE
-362 DKLNQRD
+362 
-369 EAKSWPFPLPETLPG
+369 SWPFPLPDTLPG

-399 AAGGNDLLTFEK
+399 AAGGKDLLAFEE
-411 MAYNASDEEIK
+411 MAYNASDADLK
-422 ETLRIA
+422 ETVRIA
-428 SQLAQLNIAANA
+428 SQLAQLNITAYG
-440 MRQAFEQTK
+440 MRQAIEQTK

>member
-18 VFTPG
+18 VFTPD

-66 HDEAIQLCEA
+66 HDEAIRLCEA

-89 TALARQSWENDTV
+89 AALARQSWENDTV
-102 PTGNTKNG
+102 PTGNTNSG
-110 KSHSHPEQAGT
+110 KSHSHPEQKGT
-121 TYEGG
+121 TYQNS
-126 YCYDNIAQ
+126 Y
-134 DIKNGKTAATC
+134 
-145 KSSFGKTLAGSGP
+145 GKTLTGSGP

-224 YNVKDGEI
+224 YNAEDGEI

-238 PKEKDYDGVPFC
+238 PEGKDYDGVPFC

-257 MDVPDKLIELG
+257 MDVPDKLIELD

-289 CVFRGGNWHY
+289 CVSRGGYWHN
-299 GAYAGVFCLN
+299 GPYAGVFALSGSN
-309 GYISRSHS
+309 SRS
-317 GTSIGFR
+317 GVTPYLGFR
-324 SALVRYSGDSGD
+324 SALVRYSGDYRD
-336 LDHLNDDPTDLSGAP
+336 LDHLDDAEKSNQK
-351 DKLKATIKENA
+351 DKAEN
-362 DKLNQRD
+362 
-369 EAKSWPFPLPETLPG
+369 WPFPLPDTLPG

-399 AAGGNDLLTFEK
+399 AAGGKDLLAFEE
-411 MAYNASDEEIK
+411 MAYNASDADLK
-422 ETLRIA
+422 ETVRIA
-428 SQLAQLNIAANA
+428 SQLAQLNITAYG
-440 MRQAFEQTK
+440 MRQAIEQTK

>member
-18 VFTPG
+18 VFTPD

-66 HDEAIQLCEA
+66 HDEAIRLCEA

-89 TALARQSWENDTV
+89 AALARQSWENDTM
-102 PTGNTKNG
+102 PTGNTNSG
-110 KSHSHPEQAGT
+110 KSHSHPEQKGT
-121 TYEGG
+121 TYQNS
-126 YCYDNIAQ
+126 Y
-134 DIKNGKTAATC
+134 
-145 KSSFGKTLAGSGP
+145 GKTLAGSGP

-207 DSKEWTAI
+207 DSKGWTAI

-238 PKEKDYDGVPFC
+238 PEGKDYDGVPFC

-289 CVFRGGNWHY
+289 CVFRGGYWSDGTH
-299 GAYAGVFCLN
+299 AGVFYLSGN
-309 GYISRSHS
+309 YSRSYS
-317 GTSIGFR
+317 STYIGFR

-336 LDHLNDDPTDLSGAP
+336 LDHLDNTEKPNQK
-351 DKLKATIKENA
+351 DKAE
-362 DKLNQRD
+362 
-369 EAKSWPFPLPETLPG
+369 SWPFPLPDTLPG

-399 AAGGNDLLTFEK
+399 AAGGKDLLAFEE
-411 MAYNASDEEIK
+411 MAYNASDADLK
-422 ETLRIA
+422 EAVRIA
-428 SQLAQLNIAANA
+428 SQLAQLNITAYG
-440 MRQAFEQTK
+440 MRQAIEQTK
-449 LAMTTSITIKKEGD
+449 LAMTTSITVKKEGD